1 MILNNKTLEELI
13 INTTFFF
20 FIYSDTEKDLWEKK
34 KNNQSPRT
42 VPLITMNPQ
51 AIKKTIRKD
60 KEKIAR

>member
-1 MILNNKTLEELI
+1 MILNNKTLEDLI
-13 INTTFFF
+13 INMTFFF
-20 FIYSDTEKDLWEKK
+20 SFIQTQKKTCGKK

>member
-13 INTTFFF
+13 INMTFVF
-20 FIYSDTEKDLWEKK
+20 FIYSDTEKDLWEK